1 MSTFLPLKRPHPP
14 SPLFY
19 PPNPLKCPPP
29 MLNAT
34 QLCVLHHLF
43 LISVL
48 KYIIINNYHL
58 NTLDCVSEY
67 YFNTLDC
74 VSEYGVHVASVFLW
88 TK

>member
-1 MSTFLPLKRPHPP
+1 MSTFLPLKRPLFP
-14 SPLFY
+14 PLFY

-34 QLCVLHHLF
+34 QLCVLHHLLLF
-43 LISVL
+43 SVL
-48 KYIIINNYHL
+48 KYIIINSCYF

-67 YFNTLDC
+67 YFNTLNC
-74 VSEYGVHVASVFLW
+74 VSEYGVNVASVFLW